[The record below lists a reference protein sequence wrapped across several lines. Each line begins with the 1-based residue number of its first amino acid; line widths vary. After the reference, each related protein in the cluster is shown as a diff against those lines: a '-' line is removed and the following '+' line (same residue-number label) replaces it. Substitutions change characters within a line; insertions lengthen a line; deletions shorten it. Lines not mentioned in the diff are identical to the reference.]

1 MLVIGVFQGKELGK
15 LELVDVQALLDDAK
29 AEPLHWEAKGVKIR
43 AGEIREQ
50 ICGFAN
56 SQDGGYLI
64 LGTEVRDGDWVL
76 NGAKFP
82 TDDLPTWISS
92 LAEGVQP
99 YPEGLD
105 TRPIEVGDGRW
116 IAVVWIPPTPTPPC
130 NAHGTV
136 YERVSGATRSV
147 REPLRLSE
155 LVTRGQTAHMNAE
168 WHARHAA
175 ERVFAF
181 AKTLWHSPSE
191 SLSFALGL
199 RVVDYDH
206 GLKAAVFSPAMVE
219 LLLDTVPGTLGQD
232 GKDLLIEHR
241 QDAVLVYPYRPTA
254 TRSESE
260 WVVHVAWDGSVGV
273 ACRQAGVNTVAK
285 AEFLVDYPVR
295 KAWEIAASTI
305 NLLSPRGPAYLRIM
319 LEGKQFDE
327 PRIVEPELSSNITGW
342 RPGQIDRGPIDIA
355 VSDEGLASVTREV
368 CRLLGY
374 ERAYE
379 PPAGSVDDLSN
390 KDGPLR

>member
-1 MLVIGVFQGKELGK
+1 VIDVFHGKELSK
-15 LELVDVQALLDDAK
+15 LELADVQALLDDAR
-29 AEPLHWEAKGVKIR
+29 AEPLHWEAKGVKIK

-56 SQDGGYLI
+56 SLDGGYLI
-64 LGTEVRDGDWVL
+64 LGTEVRDGSWVL
-76 NGAKFP
+76 DGAEFP
-82 TDDLPTWISS
+82 NDDLPNWISS
-92 LAEGVQP
+92 LAVGVQP

-105 TRPIEVGDGRW
+105 TRPIEVGGGRW

-155 LVTRGQTAHMNAE
+155 LVTRGQTAHVNAE
-168 WHARHAA
+168 WQARHAA

-181 AKTLWHSPSE
+181 ATTLWHSPAENISV
-191 SLSFALGL
+191 ALGL
-199 RVVDYDH
+199 RAVAYGDE
-206 GLKAAVFSPAMVE
+206 LEAAVFSTDMMD
-219 LLLDTVPGTLGQD
+219 LLLNTVPGFLGHD
-232 GKDLLIEHR
+232 GKDLLVEHR
-241 QDAVLVYPYRPTA
+241 QDAVLVYPYRPVA
-254 TRSESE
+254 ARSESE

-273 ACRQAGVNTVAK
+273 ACRQVGVDLVTK

-295 KAWEIAASTI
+295 KAWELAASSMS
-305 NLLSPRGPAYLRIM
+305 LLQPRGPAYMRIM
-319 LEGKQFDE
+319 LRGKQFDE
-327 PRIVEPELSSNITGW
+327 PRIAEPELSSSITGW

-355 VSDEGLASVTREV
+355 VSDEVLAGITREV

-374 ERAYE
+374 ERAFE
-379 PPAGSVDDLSN
+379 PRSHGISEPAQGD
-390 KDGPLR
+390 